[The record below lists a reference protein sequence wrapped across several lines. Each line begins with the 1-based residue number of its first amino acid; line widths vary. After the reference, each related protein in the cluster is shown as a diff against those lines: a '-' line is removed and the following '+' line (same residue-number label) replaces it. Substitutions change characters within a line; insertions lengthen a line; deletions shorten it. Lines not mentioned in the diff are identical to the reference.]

1 MTKSKKSKEQQSLGI
16 SNSSDKLQEAIV
28 NIIDELMYMYTSV
41 PYDVKIAI
49 EKNVEYLNR
58 VLKESGYNI

>member
-28 NIIDELMYMYTSV
+28 SIIDELKLMYTGV